1 MEPPPIPAK
10 RRTATPLRGV
20 ALRGLLS
27 ERENNVILQLL
38 GRPSSPQKAAAATH
52 QPVGSALPTQ
62 NKTSMSRKRERTL
75 HEGSSDHHDLEE
87 PMLASNTTKR
97 RLLSSPSMDPSLPRA
112 DPGETLPLPSPSASP
127 THQNQIADL
136 AGETDKLLY
145 HPGATPGR
153 PLSATWES
161 AYAYVSHLDPSSPP
175 ARALLLALLEKTD
188 TQLLSSLHKALGS
201 ALRKDIVTH
210 LPAEIRSKIF
220 AHFDY
225 KTLVRV
231 SEVSRQWNLTTGYS
245 YDLWKSLLLQD
256 KLVTTETELNSEAAL
271 VHLARPELND
281 AQVLKLMYERRMGIK
296 QDWMNPL
303 YQPRVISLD
312 AHSLGVITC
321 LQFDSDKVVAGSDQS
336 KIVIYD
342 TETGARRHELLGH
355 GGGVWAMKY
364 FENTLASGS
373 TDRTV
378 RIWNIA
384 QGRCTHIFKGHVS
397 TVRCLEIV
405 EPVQC
410 GTDEEGRPVFFPEE
424 PLLVTGSRDTTLNVW
439 KLPMTAPDAELPA
452 EPLELEEVDNPY
464 LLKKLEG
471 HTNSVRALSGYCDT
485 IISGSYDNK
494 AIVWDL
500 RTFTK
505 RFELVG
511 HTDRIYS
518 CVYDWKRQ
526 QCYTGSVDN
535 TVKIWDLRRG
545 TLKAILEGHQILVGL
560 ISASDNVLVSAA
572 ADSTVRIWDPN
583 TGASKHVLRGHGS
596 AITCVENDDE
606 RIVSGSQ
613 GSLILWN
620 AQTGERVRNLGDD
633 ITGAVWQVKFDY
645 RRCVAAV
652 QRGTQ
657 TVIEIVDFCPQ
668 DADRWLTRNSSC
680 QGQVP

>member
-1 MEPPPIPAK
+1 MDPPPVPQRK
-10 RRTATPLRGV
+10 RSTYP
-20 ALRGLLS
+20 LS
-27 ERENNVILQLL
+27 EALLQEVLSRGERTL
-38 GRPSSPQKAAAATH
+38 FRQLQNHQFTSSNI
-52 QPVGSALPTQ
+52 QPISNA
-62 NKTSMSRKRERTL
+62 SRKRERTPMVITDDDM
-75 HEGSSDHHDLEE
+75 SSEDSISTAGPL
-87 PMLASNTTKR
+87 KR
-97 RLLSSPSMDPSLPRA
+97 RLLSSPNIEPVVPATSSSNNGNIGNTSQNDIMLVDN
-112 DPGETLPLPSPSASP
+112 LPLPSPSASP
-127 THQNQIADL
+127 THQNQINDL
-136 AGETDKLLY
+136 DSDKIIID
-145 HPGATPGR
+145 
-153 PLSATWES
+153 LSTCNQSHSTWETTFNYINQLES
-161 AYAYVSHLDPSSPP
+161 NSMESK
-175 ARALLLALLEKTD
+175 ALLLSLLEKTD
-188 TQLLSSLHKALGS
+188 VHVLSNLYKVLGKALK
-201 ALRKDIVTH
+201 KDLIIQ
-210 LPAEIRSKIF
+210 LPIEITNKIF
-220 AHFDY
+220 SQFDY
-225 KTLVRV
+225 KTLLNA
-231 SEVSRQWNLTTGYS
+231 SEVCKQWNMITNYG
-245 YDLWKSLLLQD
+245 YDLWKSLLLKD
-256 KLVTTETELNSEAAL
+256 KMIVNEDEFNFEFKLIKSKRLD
-271 VHLARPELND
+271 LND
-281 AQVLKLMYERRMGIK
+281 SQILKLMYERRLGIK
-296 QDWMNPL
+296 GYWMNPL
-303 YQPRVISLD
+303 FQPKVISLD
-312 AHSLGVITC
+312 AQSLGVITC

-342 TETGARRHELLGH
+342 TETGAKRHELSGH

-364 FENTLASGS
+364 FKNTLASGS

-384 QGRCTHIFKGHVS
+384 QGKCTHIFKGHVS

-410 GTDEEGRPVFFPEE
+410 GTDIEGKPIYFPTE

-439 KLPMTAPDAELPA
+439 KLPMTEPNDDLPL
-452 EPLELEEVDNPY
+452 EPLELEEIDNPF
-464 LLKKLEG
+464 LLKKLGG
-471 HTNSVRALSGYCDT
+471 HTNSVRALSGHCDT

-500 RTFTK
+500 KTFTK
-505 RFELVG
+505 KYELVG

-535 TVKIWDLRRG
+535 TVKIWDLKRG

-620 AQTGERVRNLGDD
+620 AQTGERIRNLGDD

-652 QRGTQ
+652 QRGNQ
-657 TVIEIVDFCPQ
+657 TVIEIVDFCPI
-668 DADRWLTRNSSC
+668 SSDKWMN
-680 QGQVP
+680 QSN

>member
-1 MEPPPIPAK
+1 MDPPPVPQRK
-10 RRTATPLRGV
+10 RSAYPLRG
-20 ALRGLLS
+20 ALLREVLSRGEKSLLS
-27 ERENNVILQLL
+27 QMQNTA
-38 GRPSSPQKAAAATH
+38 SASTH
-52 QPVGSALPTQ
+52 LTPIQHGNDAS
-62 NKTSMSRKRERTL
+62 SRKRDRTPTATN
-75 HEGSSDHHDLEE
+75 EDDVSSDDSLSTAG
-87 PMLASNTTKR
+87 PVKR
-97 RLLSSPSMDPSLPRA
+97 RLLSSPRIEPVTPGVTGNNNNTLQTDPL
-112 DPGETLPLPSPSASP
+112 DNLPLPSPSASP
-127 THQNQIADL
+127 THQNQITELDS
-136 AGETDKLLY
+136 DKLMMDVSCQMQ
-145 HPGATPGR
+145 PP
-153 PLSATWES
+153 TWQS
-161 AYAYVSHLDPSSPP
+161 TFNYINQLDSNSMECK
-175 ARALLLALLEKTD
+175 ALLLNLLEKTD
-188 TQLLSSLHKALGS
+188 VHVLSNLYKVLGKVLKKDLVIQLP
-201 ALRKDIVTH
+201 I
-210 LPAEIRSKIF
+210 EITNKIF
-220 AHFDY
+220 SQFDY
-225 KTLVRV
+225 KTLLNA
-231 SEVSRQWNLTTGYS
+231 SEVCKQWNMITDYS
-245 YDLWKSLLLQD
+245 YDLWKSLLFKD
-256 KLVTTETELNSEAAL
+256 KMIMSEDEFQFEFNL
-271 VHLARPELND
+271 FKSKRLDLND
-281 AQVLKLMYERRMGIK
+281 SQILKLMYERRSLIK
-296 QDWMNPL
+296 RDWMNPMFE
-303 YQPRVISLD
+303 PKVISLD
-312 AHSLGVITC
+312 AQGLGVITC

-342 TETGARRHELLGH
+342 TESGEKRHELLGH

-364 FENTLASGS
+364 FKNTLASGS

-384 QGRCTHIFKGHVS
+384 QGKCTHVFKGHVS

-410 GTDEEGRPVFFPEE
+410 GTDIEGNPIYFPTE

-439 KLPMTAPDAELPA
+439 KLPMTEADDDLPL
-452 EPLELEEVDNPY
+452 EPIELEEVDNPY

-471 HTNSVRALSGYCDT
+471 HTNSVRALSGHCDT

-505 RFELVG
+505 KYELVG

-535 TVKIWDLRRG
+535 TVKIWDLKKG

-560 ISASDNVLVSAA
+560 ISASDKVLVSAA

-620 AQTGERVRNLGDD
+620 AQTGERIRNLGDD

-645 RRCVAAV
+645 RRCVAAF
-652 QRGTQ
+652 QRGNQ
-657 TVIEIVDFCPQ
+657 TLIEIVDFCPNST
-668 DADRWLTRNSSC
+668 DRWINK
-680 QGQVP
+680 G